1 MMTTTPDLQSF
12 GETNFGAAALGN
24 RSRTKR
30 LVRAANFLAAHPGGT
45 LPDKLNSPPDLR
57 AFYRLV
63 NNRAVTHDAVLKPH
77 RERTLELMREI
88 PETLLV
94 IHDTT
99 ELDFDSLTTLRK
111 ELGQI
116 GNGNRRGY
124 LCHNSLVVVAGTGQV
139 LGLANQIL
147 HCRPEVPKNEP
158 RQVARQRENRESRL
172 WIQGSTVVGP
182 APEGRL
188 WVDVCDRGC
197 DSFEYLDH
205 KHNQKGHYVIRCQHD
220 RGILVEIAGK
230 FSPARLHDFARTL
243 PEQGR
248 RTVEVPARDGQPAR
262 TATVRVGFA
271 PIVVPAPKNPRGE
284 HGKASLSL
292 WVVYV
297 GEIDPPEGVDALEWI
312 LLTNVAV
319 ATIEDAFERIDWY
332 HARWIIEELHK
343 AQKTGCGI
351 EQMQFTTKAAMEPAL
366 AVISVVAVFLLQLR
380 SASRDETAKH
390 RPALEVVPAVY
401 VRVLTGWR
409 FKAFRMDITVHDFF
423 YALGRLG
430 GHQNR
435 KADGM
440 PGWIVL
446 WRGWTKLLTMV
457 DGARIVGAE
466 KPGIT

>member
-1 MMTTTPDLQSF
+1 MITTTPGLQSF

-24 RSRTKR
+24 RTRTKR
-30 LVRAANFLAAHPGGT
+30 LVRAANLLAAHPGGT
-45 LPDKLNSPPDLR
+45 LPDKLNSPADLR

-63 NNRAVTHDAVLKPH
+63 NNPAVTHDAVLKPH
-77 RERTLELMREI
+77 RQRTLEGMRAV
-88 PETLLV
+88 PETVLV

-99 ELDFDSLTTLRK
+99 ELDFDSLTTLRE

-116 GNGNRRGY
+116 GNGSRRGY
-124 LCHNSLVVVAGTGQV
+124 LCHNSLAVVASTRRV

-147 HCRPEVPKNEP
+147 HCRPEVPRNES
-158 RQVARQRENRESRL
+158 RQARRQREDRESRL
-172 WIQGSTVVGP
+172 WVEGSTAVGP

-188 WVDVCDRGC
+188 WVDVCDRGS
-197 DSFEYLDH
+197 DTFEYLDH
-205 KHNQKGHYVIRCQHD
+205 KHKQNGHYVVRCKHD
-220 RGILVEIAGK
+220 RVIRVEIAGK
-230 FSPARLHDFARTL
+230 IRQARLHGFARSL

-248 RTVEVPARDGQPAR
+248 RTVAVPARDGQPAR

-284 HGKASLSL
+284 HGGEPLLL

-297 GEIDPPEGVDALEWI
+297 GEIDPPTGVDAIEWI

-332 HARWIIEELHK
+332 GTRWVIEDFHK

-351 EQMQFTTKAAMEPAL
+351 EQMQFTTSVAMEPAL
-366 AVISVVAVFLLQLR
+366 AVISVAAVFLLQLR
-380 SASRDETAKH
+380 SVSRDEAAKP
-390 RPALEVVPAVY
+390 RPAAEVVPAAY

-409 FKAFRMDITVHDFF
+409 FKAFRMEITVQDFF
-423 YALGRLG
+423 RALGRLG

-435 KADGM
+435 KGDGM

-446 WRGWTKLLTMV
+446 WRGWTKLLAMV
-457 DGARIVGAE
+457 EGAEIGGAE
-466 KPGIT
+466 KLGKT